1 MNINI
6 YNPYVRA
13 ELELYHHG
21 ISGQKWGVKNGPPYP
36 INKSYSSRYP
46 NTKEIH
52 NYKGGCYFIS
62 EKPVKEK
69 RLIPRVPTNFFTKN
83 GYEDNTTKRIC
94 FSTSVDKCLTAL
106 SQNNTNKYFYVYKP
120 KSIPKIIYKP
130 NKKAVPD
137 SEITD
142 EIWIT
147 DPVDVVEV
155 GKIHCIGDDGKDG
168 MTFKYGKN
176 DAELYGWNYKWVQHN
191 KTR

>member
-21 ISGQKWGVKNGPPYP
+21 VVGQKWGTRNGPPYP
-36 INKSYSSRYP
+36 LNRGHAGKYP
-46 NTKEIH
+46 NVKEIR

-62 EKPVKEK
+62 EKPVQGNH
-69 RLIPRVPTNFFTKN
+69 LTPRVPSNFFTKN

-106 SQNNTNKYFYVYKP
+106 SQNNTDKTFHVYKP
-120 KSIPKIIYKP
+120 KKIPSIIYKP

-137 SEITD
+137 AEVTD
-142 EIWIT
+142 ELWI
-147 DPVDVVEV
+147 DKPVDVVEV
-155 GKIHCIGDDGKDG
+155 GKIRCTGDDGKDG
-168 MTFKYGKN
+168 IPFKWGSN
-176 DAELYGWNYKWVQHN
+176 TAELYGWNYEWINDK
-191 KTR
+191 KR